1 MVDSR
6 DKGARA
12 ELAIRDELR
21 KLTAH
26 KWERVPS
33 SGALS
38 PIHLLKGDLYIPGKD
53 NVFCV
58 ECKHYAEDQL
68 STGILTNKNPQLLD
82 WWLQSL
88 RQANQ
93 VNKLPLLLFKHD
105 RSKIFAAK
113 LEAPKGLYKNI
124 LIDYI
129 DTIMYISLLQDW
141 IEHDKPKFII

>member
-12 ELAIRDELR
+12 ELAVRDELR
-21 KLTAH
+21 KLTGH

-53 NVFCV
+53 NIFCV
-58 ECKHYAEDQL
+58 ECKHYAQDQL
-68 STGILTNKNPQLLD
+68 NTSVLTNKSPELID
-82 WWLQSL
+82 WWNQTL
-88 RQANQ
+88 RQASQ
-93 VNKLPLLLFKHD
+93 VNKEPLLLFKHD
-105 RSKIFAAK
+105 RSKIFAAR
-113 LEAPKGLYKNI
+113 LQPPETGYRNI
-124 LIDYI
+124 LVDYI

-141 IEHDKPKFII
+141 IVYDKPKFII